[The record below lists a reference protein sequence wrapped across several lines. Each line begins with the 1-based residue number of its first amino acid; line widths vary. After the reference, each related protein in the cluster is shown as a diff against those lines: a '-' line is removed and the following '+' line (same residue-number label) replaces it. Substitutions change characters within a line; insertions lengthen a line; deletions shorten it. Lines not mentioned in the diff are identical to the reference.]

1 MEITT
6 QVPSAFFMVGD
17 LLLKKRKRKG
27 IKRDF
32 PCGNQADFKTQP
44 TLRNYQL
51 QPDSTFPCIRLGEA
65 LFSSIHIPWQPLASH
80 MSWSVPNINK
90 VHPTHRA
97 SKHPR
102 FSSGFKTHCCRASR
116 CSFKTRSLFCI
127 LLNDLQ
133 SSKIIYL
140 FMLYSGICPLR

>member
-102 FSSGFKTHCCRASR
+102 FFIRLQD
-116 CSFKTRSLFCI
+116 SLLPSLT
-127 LLNDLQ
+127 LLFQNKEPFLHSAQ
-133 SSKIIYL
+133 
-140 FMLYSGICPLR
+140 